1 MDVYTVDDVAIPHG
15 ELAQLRRQGKV
26 NLGIG
31 DKDALSLL
39 LQTNGPRKM
48 PVNLA
53 THLASWV
60 AVGVFAASIYYS
72 FTNHWWFV
80 PGFVAMRVIWNAA
93 KSALPESYLD
103 AAMVDKDFYE
113 NGRIMG
119 VWLYQMKSEDAK
131 KYAEV

>member
-1 MDVYTVDDVAIPHG
+1 
-15 ELAQLRRQGKV
+15 
-26 NLGIG
+26 
-31 DKDALSLL
+31 
-39 LQTNGPRKM
+39 
-48 PVNLA
+48 
-53 THLASWV
+53 
-60 AVGVFAASIYYS
+60 
-72 FTNHWWFV
+72 
-80 PGFVAMRVIWNAA
+80 MRVIWNAA